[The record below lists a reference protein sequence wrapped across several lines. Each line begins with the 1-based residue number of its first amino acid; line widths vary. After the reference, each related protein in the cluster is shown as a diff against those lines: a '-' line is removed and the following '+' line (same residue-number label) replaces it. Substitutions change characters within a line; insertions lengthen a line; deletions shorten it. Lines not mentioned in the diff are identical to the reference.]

1 MENIYNEA
9 KKINSQIMSAKPY
22 EPFYTS
28 NDGNDVIYT
37 GEMNNN
43 HIEVYFATIINGEPT
58 AACVHY
64 MYRDAKDSIGI
75 AAIAKHFYENAVDIV
90 KKLNN
95 E

>member
-1 MENIYNEA
+1 MENIDNEA
-9 KKINSQIMSAKPY
+9 KKINGQIMSARPY

-28 NDGNDVIYT
+28 DDGNDAIFT

-43 HIEVYFATIINGEPT
+43 QIEVFFATIINGEPT

-64 MYRDAKDSIGI
+64 MYKDAKDTIGI
-75 AAIAKHFYENAVDIV
+75 AAIVKHFYEDAVDTV
-90 KKLNN
+90 KKLND